1 LTKEEKEKYE
11 LNLIA
16 FFKFFFT
23 KCNNILKVSN
33 QYIDIGVEYA
43 FDCINRETSNQ
54 TADEAKAILE
64 GLESMTFEI
73 EDFRYVY
80 DLFLKKYTIHENWRV
95 RNQAIFTVGMI
106 ATKMCLDVNYQ
117 NILNDVYIF
126 IYDPELKIR
135 RMAVILFE
143 NIFNILPNYIW

>member
-1 LTKEEKEKYE
+1 
-11 LNLIA
+11 
-16 FFKFFFT
+16 
-23 KCNNILKVSN
+23 
-33 QYIDIGVEYA
+33 
-43 FDCINRETSNQ
+43 
-54 TADEAKAILE
+54 
-64 GLESMTFEI
+64 
-73 EDFRYVY
+73 
-80 DLFLKKYTIHENWRV
+80 V

-143 NIFNILPNYIW
+143 NIFNILPNYI